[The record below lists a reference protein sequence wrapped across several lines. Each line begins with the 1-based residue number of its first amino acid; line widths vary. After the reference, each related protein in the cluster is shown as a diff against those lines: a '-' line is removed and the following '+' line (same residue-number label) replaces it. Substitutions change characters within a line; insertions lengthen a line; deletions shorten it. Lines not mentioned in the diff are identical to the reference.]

1 MRILGLDPSLRSTGY
16 GLIDCR
22 DQGYSSIEYGT
33 IKPPAKL
40 VFYKKINIIRVRIEE
55 LIRLHEPDEV
65 AIENPFFAHNVKT
78 ALTLG
83 QVRGA
88 VLVAVASL
96 DVPLFEYSALEIK
109 KAVTS
114 YGQADKSQVNF
125 MVRTLLNLGDVEL
138 PLDASDAL
146 ATAICHSHSQI
157 FNQKLHITPSEG
169 KGE

>member
-16 GLIDCR
+16 GLIDCL
-22 DQGYSSIEYGT
+22 DQGCSSIEYGT

-40 VFYKKINIIRVRIEE
+40 PFYKKINTIRVRIEE
-55 LIRLHEPDEV
+55 LILSQKPDEV
-65 AIENPFFAHNVKT
+65 AIENVFFAHNVKT
-78 ALTLG
+78 ALILG

-114 YGQADKSQVNF
+114 YGQADKNQVSF
-125 MVRTLLNLGDVEL
+125 MVRTLLNLGDAEL

-157 FNQKLHITPSEG
+157 FNQKLQLIPSEG
-169 KGE
+169 KGK